1 MIKEFTIINQSD
13 DSRNDAVEL
22 QLLTNEQKNIF
33 TDIIP
38 PELLVS
44 FNCTNK
50 EKLGPNAVTWG
61 VFHGCEIKQPTIV
74 DPISFQAWSEEAFGL
89 WKENWGKLY
98 EPESESR
105 NIIDKISKTYY
116 LVNMVDNDFPLGNCL
131 WNVLEDMFA
140 RRRLNEKIHEMLSLD
155 AIVNQ
160 LNYSRICDSDH

>member
-1 MIKEFTIINQSD
+1 MTGIQDQQN
-13 DSRNDAVEL
+13 R
-22 QLLTNEQKNIF
+22 
-33 TDIIP
+33 
-38 PELLVS
+38 
-44 FNCTNK
+44 
-50 EKLGPNAVTWG
+50 
-61 VFHGCEIKQPTIV
+61 
-74 DPISFQAWSEEAFGL
+74 
-89 WKENWGKLY
+89 KENWGKLY

-160 LNYSRICDSDH
+160 LNYSRICDRDH